1 MIQVRIIQPPP
12 LTTSF
17 FIYIPLS
24 SCITIQR
31 TTSPKKKHY
40 LKQVFSLDSLS
51 QIMGFLE
58 QPKIP
63 VINMVDMKQNTGFL
77 ASARD
82 EVRHALEEYGCFLVV
97 CDGITEE
104 VNKEIFDSLKNL
116 FDLPTETKV
125 KNTSDKAY
133 HGYVGQIPFLPLLE
147 SLGIE
152 NATSVHGVNSFTNI
166 MWPSGNDSF
175 CKIIQS
181 YAKLVS
187 EIEETVRKMVFE
199 SYGVQK
205 YIESYNESVTY
216 LLRVMKYRPPIGKE
230 SKMGSIPHTDKSFIT
245 ILNQNQVKGLEVK
258 NKDNK
263 WIPVEYPPFS
273 FLVMAGD
280 AFKAWS
286 NDRVHSPYH
295 RVVMEGHEYRYSI
308 GLFTYHK
315 GMITV
320 PEELVDDEHLR
331 KYKSFDHYGYLDFY
345 DKDSHFE
352 QEYCHIKSF
361 CGV

>member
-1 MIQVRIIQPPP
+1 
-12 LTTSF
+12 
-17 FIYIPLS
+17 
-24 SCITIQR
+24 
-31 TTSPKKKHY
+31 
-40 LKQVFSLDSLS
+40 
-51 QIMGFLE
+51 MGFVA

-63 VINMVDMKQNTGFL
+63 VINMVNMKQKSGFGV
-77 ASARD
+77 SACS
-82 EVRHALEEYGCFLVV
+82 EVRHALEEFGCFLVV
-97 CDGITEE
+97 CDGIMEE
-104 VNKEIFDSLKNL
+104 VHKETFDALKTL
-116 FDLPTETKV
+116 FDLPMETKV

-152 NATSVHGVNSFTNI
+152 NATSVHGVDSFTNL
-166 MWPSGNDSF
+166 MWPSGNHNF
-175 CKIIQS
+175 CKTIHS

-187 EIEETVRKMVFE
+187 EIEETVRKLVFE

-205 YIESYNESVTY
+205 YLESYNESVTY
-216 LLRVMKYRPPIGKE
+216 LLRVMKYRSPIAKE
-230 SKMGSIPHTDKSFIT
+230 TKLGSISHTDKSFIS
-245 ILNQNQVKGLEVK
+245 ILSQDQVKGLEVK
-258 NKDNK
+258 TKDNI

-295 RVVMEGHEYRYSI
+295 QVVMEGEECRYSI

-315 GMITV
+315 GTITV
-320 PEELVDDEHLR
+320 AEELVDDKHLR
-331 KYKSFDHYGYLDFY
+331 KFKSFDHFGYLDFY
-345 DKDSHFE
+345 DKDSLFE
-352 QEYCHIKSF
+352 QEYCHIKSY

>member
-1 MIQVRIIQPPP
+1 
-12 LTTSF
+12 
-17 FIYIPLS
+17 
-24 SCITIQR
+24 
-31 TTSPKKKHY
+31 
-40 LKQVFSLDSLS
+40 
-51 QIMGFLE
+51 MGFLARS
-58 QPKIP
+58 KIP
-63 VINMVDMKQNTGFL
+63 VIKMVDMKQNTDLGV
-77 ASARD
+77 SACN

-97 CDGITEE
+97 CDHMMNEE
-104 VNKEIFDSLKNL
+104 VNMETFDCLKTL
-116 FDLPTETKV
+116 FDLPIETKV
-125 KNTSDKAY
+125 KNTSNKAY

-152 NATSVHGVNSFTNI
+152 NATSVHGVNSFANL

-175 CKIIQS
+175 CKTIHS

-205 YIESYNESVTY
+205 YHESYNESVTY
-216 LLRVMKYRPPIGKE
+216 LLRVMKYRTPTANE
-230 SKMGSIPHTDKSFIT
+230 TKMGSISHTDKSFIS
-245 ILNQNQVKGLEVK
+245 ILSQHQVKGLEVK
-258 NKDNK
+258 TKDNN
-263 WIPVEYPPFS
+263 WIPVEYPPCS

-295 RVVMEGHEYRYSI
+295 RVVMEGDECRYSV

-315 GMITV
+315 GMISV
-320 PEELVDDEHLR
+320 PEELIDDEHLR
-331 KYKSFDHYGYLDFY
+331 KYKPFDHFGYLDFY
-345 DKDSHFE
+345 DKDSLFDK
-352 QEYCHIKSF
+352 EYCHIKSF